1 MIEKNQIKLGNNLT
15 PIGIAFYVAPY
26 INAITRVGQE
36 EEKRT
41 LFEAM
46 LEWKAYESIPS
57 TKRGCKGQ
65 FETIVDQ
72 AVRNCTNVKNRQ
84 TRTRDQNLEIIE
96 KLINN
101 HQTISTME
109 SCTGG
114 SLANSITNIEGSSEV
129 FNFSAITYSNDFKV
143 KMGVSK
149 DIIDA
154 YSVYS
159 FEVANEM
166 SKNISKFTNSDYGVG
181 ITGKLNRIDINNPY
195 GQDDLVYVS
204 IYDKSKDITY
214 NDNVKCTKDNRMAN
228 KELVI
233 NKVVEML
240 KEII

>member
-1 MIEKNQIKLGNNLT
+1 MITLKNMK
-15 PIGIAFYVAPY
+15 
-26 INAITRVGQE
+26 
-36 EEKRT
+36 
-41 LFEAM
+41 
-46 LEWKAYESIPS
+46 
-57 TKRGCKGQ
+57 
-65 FETIVDQ
+65 
-72 AVRNCTNVKNRQ
+72 
-84 TRTRDQNLEIIE
+84 EIIE

-195 GQDDLVYVS
+195 GQDDLVYIS

-214 NDNVKCTKDNRMAN
+214 NDNVKCTKDNRMEN

>member
-1 MIEKNQIKLGNNLT
+1 MITLKNMK
-15 PIGIAFYVAPY
+15 
-26 INAITRVGQE
+26 
-36 EEKRT
+36 
-41 LFEAM
+41 
-46 LEWKAYESIPS
+46 
-57 TKRGCKGQ
+57 
-65 FETIVDQ
+65 
-72 AVRNCTNVKNRQ
+72 
-84 TRTRDQNLEIIE
+84 EIIE

-181 ITGKLNRIDINNPY
+181 ITGKLNRLDINNPY
-195 GQDDLVYVS
+195 GQDDLVYIS

-214 NDNVKCTKDNRMAN
+214 NDNVKCTQDNRIAN